1 MKQSGVTLV
10 EMLIVVMIVGLLA
23 VAATPF
29 TSAWTSGARISE
41 ALSMMEQAVGRAK
54 ANAMRNPTGVKGD
67 TAVTALCFANS
78 TLSLVGSTAANTA
91 NCQNPPVVLWSATPH
106 ASVLIR
112 AGGGALGWQC
122 SCFNNKGMVTKAGA
136 CNACGDNLT
145 FTVTT
150 HASGADSETLSF
162 F

>member
-1 MKQSGVTLV
+1 MKQFGVTLV

-23 VAATPF
+23 VAASPF

-41 ALSMMEQAVGRAK
+41 TLSMMEQAVGRAK
-54 ANAMRNPTGVKGD
+54 ANAMRNPTGVTGN
-67 TAVTALCFANS
+67 TAVTALCFTNS

-91 NCQNPPVVLWSATPH
+91 NCQNPPVVLWSAAPH

-112 AGGGALGWQC
+112 TGGGALGWQC
-122 SCFNNKGMVTKAGA
+122 SCFNNKGMVTQAGA
-136 CNACGDNLT
+136 CNACGNNLT

-150 HASGADSETLSF
+150 QASGADGETLSF